1 MRRPIAFRAPRAPH
15 VLRAAAL
22 AGVLALAACTPP
34 QGSASDDESSASP
47 SPSGS
52 SETSGTAS
60 PSPSQSE
67 SSDPGS
73 TTRPTDE
80 PQTDGESTGD
90 TDADT
95 GSPFE
100 FVRGLPSGVEDAP
113 ADTAAGVGWNEAG
126 DALYVVTFGSSS
138 CPLVPQ
144 AVEQSGGGLEITL
157 AAAGGAVCTMDIVP
171 TYATVAPPS
180 GVASDAPVTAILGD
194 LGQVTV
200 PPAATPTQIG
210 WLAAEAG

>member
-1 MRRPIAFRAPRAPH
+1 MRRPIAFRAPQAPH
-15 VLRAAAL
+15 VLRALAL
-22 AGVLALAACTPP
+22 TGVLALAACTPP
-34 QGSASDDESSASP
+34 QGSASDDSSSASP

-52 SETSGTAS
+52 SETSESAS

-80 PQTDGESTGD
+80 PQTDGGASGNT
-90 TDADT
+90 DT

-144 AVEQSGGGLEITL
+144 AVEQAGGGLEITL

-194 LGQVTV
+194 LGQVTI

>member
-1 MRRPIAFRAPRAPH
+1 MRRPIAFRAPQAPH

-34 QGSASDDESSASP
+34 QGSSSEESGSEEP
-47 SPSGS
+47 GPTES

-67 SSDPGS
+67 STDPGG

-80 PQTDGESTGD
+80 PQTDGEQSG
-90 TDADT
+90 DT

-100 FVRGLPSGVEDAP
+100 FVRGLPSGVEEAP
-113 ADTAAGVGWNEAG
+113 ADRAAGVGWSEAG

-144 AVEQSGGGLEITL
+144 TVEQAGGGLEITL

>member
-1 MRRPIAFRAPRAPH
+1 M
-15 VLRAAAL
+15 
-22 AGVLALAACTPP
+22 LALAACTPP
-34 QGSASDDESSASP
+34 QGSSSEESGSVEP
-47 SPSGS
+47 GPTES

-67 SSDPGS
+67 STDHGG

-80 PQTDGESTGD
+80 PQTDGEQSG
-90 TDADT
+90 DADT

-100 FVRGLPSGVEDAP
+100 FVRGLPSGVEEAP
-113 ADTAAGVGWNEAG
+113 ADSAAGVGWNEAG

-144 AVEQSGGGLEITL
+144 TVEQAGGGLEITL

-180 GVASDAPVTAILGD
+180 GVASDAPVTAVLGD